1 MINRMMLAFIFC
13 SILSF
18 ISAEELKY
26 FSNFKPG
33 NMVLGKESL
42 MTDYVTIANDPI
54 SNLPDKFTICTSL
67 FIDVMTTDKSIV
79 QIYKEDGTHWFQ
91 IALNV
96 LRVLTSRTKKISLY
110 LYQNQTGMYFRISQN
125 PNQ

>member
-1 MINRMMLAFIFC
+1 
-13 SILSF
+13 
-18 ISAEELKY
+18 
-26 FSNFKPG
+26 
-33 NMVLGKESL
+33 MVLGKESL